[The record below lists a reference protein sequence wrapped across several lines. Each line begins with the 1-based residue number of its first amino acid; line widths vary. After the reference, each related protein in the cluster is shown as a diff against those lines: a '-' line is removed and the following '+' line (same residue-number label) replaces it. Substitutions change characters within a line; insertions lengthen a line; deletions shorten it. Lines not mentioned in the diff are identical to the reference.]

1 MQGMQGMPSCQL
13 RTKDPK
19 DAFLSAQPRPLPAAL
34 ALLHS
39 LEADKA
45 AKTAPLGLDATATV
59 FSSKTPLA
67 QRADALADTS
77 QQKFDLGRATMF
89 ARMTSTAY
97 CSNVDVIMAWNCT
110 RCLK

>member
-45 AKTAPLGLDATATV
+45 AKT
-59 FSSKTPLA
+59 SKTPL
-67 QRADALADTS
+67 ADALADTS